1 MDCSGGCG
9 ATRALAHL
17 GGTLAG
23 SSHPGRA
30 ARLGLAGA
38 GAFAAS
44 GTAQCGRICAGRGCV
59 SAGGHTVHRAPPERI
74 ITCETPGARIYY
86 TVDGSRPS
94 ASGGGNSLWYGGI
107 KSWVREGSP
116 CKLLAAV
123 ASCDGYDVSAVATL
137 AVGVSAPPQAHWVV
151 SSSGE
156 ATLTLAMD
164 DEGGE
169 AYFTIVEHRAD
180 GEVTVPG
187 GGQCQTVAGQTA
199 CSLFYSRI
207 REAHAGKLMG
217 TSEFVDAIDPDA
229 FNGDGDVEWPEILA
243 KLRAQRPGKFTLYDF
258 MASTRAG
265 SWADWRTS
273 WSSPRRARRQFERSS
288 TCSSVSP
295 WRQVAGENSVAQ
307 REFRIY
313 RWLRWCTI
321 ILPFAVCFV
330 PWILRRQLL
339 TTWAPSTPL

>member
-151 SSSGE
+151 SSSG
-156 ATLTLAMD
+156 
-164 DEGGE
+164 
-169 AYFTIVEHRAD
+169 R
-180 GEVTVPG
+180 
-187 GGQCQTVAGQTA
+187 
-199 CSLFYSRI
+199 
-207 REAHAGKLMG
+207 
-217 TSEFVDAIDPDA
+217 
-229 FNGDGDVEWPEILA
+229 
-243 KLRAQRPGKFTLYDF
+243 LR
-258 MASTRAG
+258 
-265 SWADWRTS
+265 
-273 WSSPRRARRQFERSS
+273 
-288 TCSSVSP
+288 
-295 WRQVAGENSVAQ
+295 
-307 REFRIY
+307 
-313 RWLRWCTI
+313 
-321 ILPFAVCFV
+321 
-330 PWILRRQLL
+330 
-339 TTWAPSTPL
+339 